1 MRLVSILCLFLP
13 ILGGCTHLK
22 YSEIPEYRLS
32 KAGPFLVSESPEL
45 WRFYQRSVF
54 AKKDRLIQFLVKNT
68 DSKDQVLLL
77 PKAMV
82 VAGMEKTPLQCED
95 VKSEQSQNIRL
106 KNDQMAHVVC
116 LIDLTPTDK
125 NQLALKDSIIK
136 IDIPTESGSLLSLE
150 RMYRIEEFQ

>member
-1 MRLVSILCLFLP
+1 MKLVSILCLSLG

-54 AKKDRLIQFLVKNT
+54 AKKDHVIQFLVKNT
-68 DSKDQVLLL
+68 ENKDQVLLL
-77 PKAMV
+77 PKATVM
-82 VAGMEKTPLQCED
+82 AGMERTSLQCED
-95 VKSEQSQNIRL
+95 VKFKQSQNILL
-106 KNDQMAHVVC
+106 KNDQMAHIVC
-116 LIDLTPTDK
+116 VIDLTPTDK

-136 IDIPTESGSLLSLE
+136 IDIPTESGALLSLE